1 MSKIPYVLADAVYY
15 AATTPDD
22 GTLYDTLVKM
32 FDTLDHVGVKVYR
45 EDETVKLPTYSK
57 QGDACM
63 DVYVHSIEE
72 KDDRVVYHTGLH
84 FKLPEDY
91 EMEIRPRSSN
101 TKTMAIMQNSPG
113 TLDSKKLHNP
123 LVTLIF
129 LLKEIIRDEKG
140 RIAGV
145 FKQGELLENHSDND
159 NQQPSNDR
167 NIVEG
172 STTNSRGLTDNAD
185 AGNADTSALPTK

>member
-113 TLDSKKLHNP
+113 TLDSKKSEHRKLHNS
-123 LVTLIF
+123 T
-129 LLKEIIRDEKG
+129 KEIIRDEKG

>member
-72 KDDRVVYHTGLH
+72 KDDRVIYHTGLH

-101 TKTMAIMQNSPG
+101 TKTHAVMQNAPG
-113 TLDSKKLHNP
+113 TLDEGY
-123 LVTLIF
+123 T
-129 LLKEIIRDEKG
+129 
-140 RIAGV
+140 
-145 FKQGELLENHSDND
+145 GELMIVHRRMDKYDDPEY
-159 NQQPSNDR
+159 QVGDR
-167 NIVEG
+167 VAQILVRHRERIVWQEVTTQEELGTTERGVGGFG
-172 STTNSRGLTDNAD
+172 STG
-185 AGNADTSALPTK
+185 K

>member
-1 MSKIPYVLADAVYY
+1 MSKIPYVLADAIYY

-84 FKLPEDY
+84 FRLPEDY

-101 TKTMAIMQNSPG
+101 TKTMTIMQNSPG
-113 TLDSKKLHNP
+113 TLDEGY
-123 LVTLIF
+123 T
-129 LLKEIIRDEKG
+129 
-140 RIAGV
+140 
-145 FKQGELLENHSDND
+145 GELMIVHRAIDVLFIPVIEYNVG
-159 NQQPSNDR
+159 DR
-167 NIVEG
+167 VAQILVRHREQIIWDEVETIEELGETERGAGGFG
-172 STTNSRGLTDNAD
+172 STG
-185 AGNADTSALPTK
+185 K

>member
-72 KDDRVVYHTGLH
+72 KDDCVVYHTGLH

-113 TLDSKKLHNP
+113 TLDEGY
-123 LVTLIF
+123 T
-129 LLKEIIRDEKG
+129 
-140 RIAGV
+140 
-145 FKQGELLENHSDND
+145 GELMIVHRAIDAPFMSVIEYNVG
-159 NQQPSNDR
+159 DR
-167 NIVEG
+167 VAQILVRHREQIIWDKVETIEELGETERGAGGFG
-172 STTNSRGLTDNAD
+172 STG
-185 AGNADTSALPTK
+185 K

>member
-15 AATTPDD
+15 AATTLDD

-113 TLDSKKLHNP
+113 TLDSKK
-123 LVTLIF
+123 
-129 LLKEIIRDEKG
+129 G

>member
-45 EDETVKLPTYSK
+45 EDETVKLPTYGK

-113 TLDSKKLHNP
+113 TLDEGY
-123 LVTLIF
+123 I
-129 LLKEIIRDEKG
+129 
-140 RIAGV
+140 
-145 FKQGELLENHSDND
+145 GELMIVHRAIDAPFISVIEYNVG
-159 NQQPSNDR
+159 DR
-167 NIVEG
+167 VAQILVRHREQIIWDEVETIEELGETERGAGGFG
-172 STTNSRGLTDNAD
+172 STG
-185 AGNADTSALPTK
+185 K

>member
-32 FDTLDHVGVKVYR
+32 FDNLDHVGVKVYR

-113 TLDSKKLHNP
+113 TLDEGY
-123 LVTLIF
+123 T
-129 LLKEIIRDEKG
+129 
-140 RIAGV
+140 
-145 FKQGELLENHSDND
+145 GELMIVHRAIDAPFISVIEYNVG
-159 NQQPSNDR
+159 DR
-167 NIVEG
+167 VAQILVRHREQIIWDEVETIEELGETERGAGGFG
-172 STTNSRGLTDNAD
+172 STG
-185 AGNADTSALPTK
+185 K

>member
-32 FDTLDHVGVKVYR
+32 FDTLDHVGVNVYR
-45 EDETVKLPTYSK
+45 EDETVKLPVYSK

-72 KDDRVVYHTGLH
+72 KDDRVIYHTGLH
-84 FKLPEDY
+84 FRLPKDY

-101 TKTMAIMQNSPG
+101 TKTMAVMQNAPG
-113 TLDSKKLHNP
+113 TLDEGY
-123 LVTLIF
+123 T
-129 LLKEIIRDEKG
+129 
-140 RIAGV
+140 
-145 FKQGELLENHSDND
+145 GELTIVHRRIDGWNEAEYNVG
-159 NQQPSNDR
+159 DR
-167 NIVEG
+167 VAQILVRRRERIVWQEVTTQEELGVTERGNGGYG
-172 STTNSRGLTDNAD
+172 STG
-185 AGNADTSALPTK
+185 K